1 MMKHQ
6 DIVIE
11 PQDGVEKVINTLNQ
25 LARSGEYVFRGYEQ
39 QEQIY
44 PGICRKK
51 DGKIKDY
58 RNIEAELL
66 KEFEK
71 YGSNY
76 YKAVSPIDFMS
87 YAQHF
92 GLPTRLIDFTYNP
105 FIALSFAIHNKK
117 YSHTYSDPNDNN
129 YYYVRYAA
137 MKENICVPE
146 IPLTDGIYNNK
157 DSRTNSLAIRSC
169 QCIDS
174 VDDLFGNNRLMRR
187 VDSLIGLTSY
197 EQQTD
202 VARKIENR
210 TILFITPNL
219 SNQRI
224 IMQQG
229 LFMFPYEVD
238 REKHLE
244 IMKNNTSVIRIH
256 KELRADL
263 LKYLDTLGFNPFR
276 LMPDLASICSA
287 IKDRVTDARS
297 DKDSNFKKAGK

>member
-11 PQDGVEKVINTLNQ
+11 PQDGVEKVVDILNH

-39 QEQIY
+39 QEQLY
-44 PGICRKK
+44 PGICRKR
-51 DGKIKDY
+51 GGRIKDY
-58 RNIEAELL
+58 RNAEPQLL

-117 YSHTYSDPNDNN
+117 YSHSYNDPNDND

-137 MKENICVPE
+137 IKDNICASE
-146 IPLTDGIYNNK
+146 IPSGKKLFQAELPQ
-157 DSRTNSLAIRSC
+157 TNSLAARSC
-169 QCIDS
+169 QSIEWIEK
-174 VDDLFGNNRLMRR
+174 LFDEKVIARTLEYYRGF
-187 VDSLIGLTSY
+187 
-197 EQQTD
+197 TD
-202 VARKIENR
+202 NPETVEAKIKKG
-210 TILFITPNL
+210 TILFITPSL

-229 LFMFPYEVD
+229 LFMFPYELD

-244 IMKNNTSVIRIH
+244 ILNNNTSVIMIH
-256 KELRADL
+256 RELRTEL
-263 LKYLDTLGFNPFR
+263 LRYLDTLGFNPFR

-287 IKDRVTDARS
+287 ITDRVTDARS
-297 DKDSNFKKAGK
+297 DKDSNFKKKGGK